1 MYNKSE
7 SSITNIEKPALFYVT
22 IDLKYNIIYIDIIY
36 IF

>member
-7 SSITNIEKPALFYVT
+7 SSITNIEKPVLFYIT
-22 IDLKYNIIYIDIIY
+22 IDLKYNDIIY